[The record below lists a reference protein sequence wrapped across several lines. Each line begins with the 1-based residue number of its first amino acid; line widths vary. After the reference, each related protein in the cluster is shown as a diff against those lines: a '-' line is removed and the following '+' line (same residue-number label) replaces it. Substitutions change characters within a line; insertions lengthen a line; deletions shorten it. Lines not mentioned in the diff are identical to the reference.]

1 MYEHRHDNIAG
12 ICNQKI
18 DFGPSSV
25 TTNAQIPS
33 CCIALSCRGGVCAR
47 RDLHGSRQTGTDL

>member
-18 DFGPSSV
+18 DFEPTNV
-25 TTNAQIPS
+25 TTSAQIPNYVG
-33 CCIALSCRGGVCAR
+33 CPRIGVFR
-47 RDLHGSRQTGTDL
+47 E